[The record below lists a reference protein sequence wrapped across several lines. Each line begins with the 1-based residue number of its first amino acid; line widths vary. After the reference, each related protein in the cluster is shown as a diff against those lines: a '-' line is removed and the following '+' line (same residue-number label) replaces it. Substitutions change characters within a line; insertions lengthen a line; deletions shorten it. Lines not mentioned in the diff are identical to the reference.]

1 MKSYLRG
8 HALQLGLAALLL
20 VALSAGIVPNDVL
33 AASPALMLIGNT
45 TITSAFVQQW
55 DETIRMQAQQSE
67 SRLMKAVTDRG
78 TITGDGFTINN
89 LASVELDENLVR
101 HGDTEWGSAD
111 HSNRLGVMKDFY
123 KALPLD
129 RNDIPKMIVNPVTGG
144 SYMKSLINAR
154 NRKADAVIYA
164 AMRGTINSKDGVTA
178 NVIPAGQKIAHGGT
192 GLTKAKIITAR
203 SLFRANEADEESG
216 EELFF
221 MYNDKALEDIMSDT
235 TLTSGDYMA
244 VQMLQTGKVAGSW
257 MGFTWIPYQGLTL
270 SASTY
275 YAMAWAKSGIHFG
288 KGYEEGNVTRRGDKK
303 DLWQVSM
310 GASYGAGRQDE
321 YKVVEVAF
329 Q

>member
-1 MKSYLRG
+1 MS
-8 HALQLGLAALLL
+8 
-20 VALSAGIVPNDVL
+20 
-33 AASPALMLIGNT
+33 T
-45 TITSAFVQQW
+45 TITQAFVQQW
-55 DETIRMQAQQSE
+55 DNSIRLAAQQAE

-89 LASVELDENLVR
+89 LTSVELDENTVR
-101 HGDTEWGSAD
+101 HGDTEWGDIS

-144 SYMKSLINAR
+144 SYMTSLINAR
-154 NRKADAVIYA
+154 NRKADQVIYSA
-164 AMRGTINSKDGVTA
+164 LGSSILSKDGVTTNSLQSA
-178 NVIPAGQKIAHGGT
+178 NKVAHGSV
-192 GLTKAKIITAR
+192 GLTKAKIITTR
-203 SLFRANEADEESG
+203 SIFRGFEADEENG

-221 MYNDKALEDIMSDT
+221 LYNDKALEDIMTDT
-235 TLTSGDYMA
+235 TLTSADYMA
-244 VQMLQTGKVAGSW
+244 VQMLQEGKVSNRW
-257 MGFTWIPYQGLTL
+257 MGFTWIPYQNVTFAG
-270 SASTY
+270 STY
-275 YAMAWAKSGIHFG
+275 YLYAWAKSGLHFG

-321 YKVVEVAF
+321 NKVVEVAF